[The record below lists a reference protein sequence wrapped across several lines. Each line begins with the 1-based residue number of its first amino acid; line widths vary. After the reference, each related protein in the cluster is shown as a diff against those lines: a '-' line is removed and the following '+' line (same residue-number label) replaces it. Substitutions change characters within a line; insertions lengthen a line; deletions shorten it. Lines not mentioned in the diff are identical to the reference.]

1 MRLDR
6 FASMGCEVV
15 VGGAR
20 PQELAAVQALFERR
34 DRIFSRFRDD
44 SELVRVNA
52 TAAEL
57 VPVLPEFAELVE
69 VALAAAAATGG
80 SVTPT
85 VGAAVVGAGYDR
97 DFAELRP
104 DARPPAFPERAPDYR
119 CVRVIGRLLR
129 RPPGVQL
136 DLNGVVKGRTVDDA
150 LALLAGPGF
159 VSAGGDVATS
169 GALDVGLPGGASLSL
184 RGGGLAT
191 SSVTRRRWLRAGTEQ
206 HHLID
211 PATGAPSSSPWACVS
226 VAAGSCLA
234 ADVAAKAALLRG
246 AGGPEWLDR
255 RGVPGRFVDPGGH
268 AVSNRTWRCAVEPE
282 RATA

>member
-1 MRLDR
+1 MSVHR
-6 FASMGCEVV
+6 FTSMGCEVV

-20 PQELAAVQALFERR
+20 PAELAAVEALFDRR
-34 DRIFSRFRDD
+34 DRIFSRFRTD

-52 TAAEL
+52 SAAEL

-69 VALAAAAATGG
+69 VALAAAGTTGG
-80 SVTPT
+80 VVTPT
-85 VGAAVVGAGYDR
+85 VGAAIMGAGYDR
-97 DFAELRP
+97 DFAALGP
-104 DARPPAFPERAPDYR
+104 DSGPPAAPERVPDHR
-119 CVRVIGRLLR
+119 SVRVIGRLVR

-150 LALLAGPGF
+150 LALLSGPGF

-169 GALDVGLPGGASLSL
+169 QPIDVVLPDGASLAL

-211 PATGAPSSSPWACVS
+211 PATGAPSTSPWACVS

-234 ADVAAKAALLRG
+234 ADVAAKAALLKG

-268 AVSNRTWRCAVEPE
+268 VVSNRTWRRAVEPE
-282 RATA
+282 RDVA